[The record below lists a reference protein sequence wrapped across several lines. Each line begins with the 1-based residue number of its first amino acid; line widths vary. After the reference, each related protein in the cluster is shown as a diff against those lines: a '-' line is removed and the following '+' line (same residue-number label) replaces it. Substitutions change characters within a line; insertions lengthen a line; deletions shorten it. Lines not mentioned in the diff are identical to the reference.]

1 MKRLALLFFGII
13 VLLAGGAA
21 TDLALN
27 PPHRIAVM
35 EGLCKAG
42 LPNLSRPP
50 EVDADKLGC
59 AVLGRKHRVVGYVS
73 SSFEHSTLYVGDR
86 IELAADG
93 FHFLNQSARF
103 SGTRGLRERGGA
115 ALRRELDVLRPGLC
129 GDRLAKVVVEG
140 WMTVS
145 PGEYGHLGGAKRE
158 FYAYRVVSASDPTA
172 EDVRAFGLPTW
183 AYDQTPGFAEHCRAR
198 ELGETEGL

>member
-1 MKRLALLFFGII
+1 MKRLVLLAIGMI

-21 TDLALN
+21 ADLALN
-27 PPHRIAVM
+27 PPHRVAVV

-59 AVLGRKHRVVGYVS
+59 AVLGRKQRVVGYVS
-73 SSFEHSTLYVGDR
+73 SAFEHSTLFVGDR

-93 FHFLNQSARF
+93 FQFRNHSAWF
-103 SGTRGLRERGGA
+103 SRTRGLQERGGT
-115 ALRRELDVLRPGLC
+115 ALGRELDVRRPGLC
-129 GDRLAKVVVEG
+129 GDRLAKVVVVG

-158 FYAYRVVSASDPTA
+158 FYAYRVVSASEPGA
-172 EDVRAFGLPTW
+172 EDVRAFGLPGW
-183 AYDQTPGFAEHCRAR
+183 AYDQTPGLAEHCRAR